1 MKNFI
6 DATPKQQA
14 QIHAFEKI
22 VYAEI
27 KKNTNVYGIIDAV
40 KLLPMPEDFN
50 TKQKIDDMIQSAKR
64 VGLYK

>member
-1 MKNFI
+1 MKKFI

-14 QIHAFEKI
+14 QINAFEKI

-50 TKQKIDDMIQSAKR
+50 TKLKINDMIQSAKR